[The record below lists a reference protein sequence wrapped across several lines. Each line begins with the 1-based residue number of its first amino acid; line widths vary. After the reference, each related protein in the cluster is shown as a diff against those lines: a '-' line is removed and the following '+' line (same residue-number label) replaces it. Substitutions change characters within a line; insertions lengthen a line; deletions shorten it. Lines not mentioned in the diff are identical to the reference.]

1 LSRSDLRGI
10 APGHEG
16 FTLIEILVA
25 ILLFAIGALM
35 LAQMQIFSLRG
46 GTFGREALVATTRA
60 QAQMETLKDPI
71 LSPFATTIM
80 ALPTSLAA
88 GTQDAIAA
96 VPGMTLT
103 YWRSDP
109 PGGAAPERFVTINVQ
124 VTWKGQTLTFATVVS
139 EV

>member
-1 LSRSDLRGI
+1 
-10 APGHEG
+10 
-16 FTLIEILVA
+16 
-25 ILLFAIGALM
+25 
-35 LAQMQIFSLRG
+35 
-46 GTFGREALVATTRA
+46 
-60 QAQMETLKDPI
+60 METLKDPI

>member
-1 LSRSDLRGI
+1 M
-10 APGHEG
+10 PGHEG

-46 GTFGREALVATTRA
+46 GTFGREAMIATTRA
-60 QAQMETLKDPI
+60 QAQMETLMDRT

-80 ALPTSLAA
+80 ALPTSLAT
-88 GTQDAIAA
+88 GTQVAIAA
-96 VPGMTLT
+96 APGMTLT

-109 PGGAAPERFVTINVQ
+109 PGGTAPERFVTITVQ
-124 VTWKGQTLTFATVVS
+124 VTWKGQTLTFSTVVS

>member
-1 LSRSDLRGI
+1 MSRSDPRGL

-16 FTLIEILVA
+16 FTLLEILVA

-46 GTFGREALVATTRA
+46 GAFGREAMVATTQA

-80 ALPTSLAA
+80 ELPTSLAS
-88 GTQDAIAA
+88 GTQVAIAA

-109 PGGAAPERFVTINVQ
+109 PGGAAPERFVTITVQ
-124 VTWKGQTLTFATVVS
+124 VTWKGLILTFSTVVS
-139 EV
+139 EA